1 MKEICE
7 TAKGWELGPDQ
18 VKAGMDN
25 FKAEVCRG
33 VEDAE
38 KDEATKEVEAGYH
51 TAMTVA
57 EEDSRLSWFLY
68 LLFGLPI
75 LCCILWCY
83 YTKKRDRENLEMIER
98 QDQVI
103 KTYKIAKMIISAF
116 ERA

>member
-7 TAKGWELGPDQ
+7 KAKGWLVEIGPDQ
-18 VKAGMDN
+18 VKAGMEN
-25 FKAEVCRG
+25 FKKVVCG
-33 VEDAE
+33 EVEDAE
-38 KDEATKEVEAGYH
+38 KDD

-57 EEDSRLSWFLY
+57 VTAGANEDSRLSWFLY
-68 LLFGLPI
+68 LFIFGLPI

-103 KTYKIAKMIISAF
+103 KTYKIAQMIISAF